1 MMYREIDFMY
11 ENTNELRNII
21 NIITGVAD
29 MVDERENDR
38 ERNRNNGENTRQ
50 QRRRF
55 NNHDY
60 NFSNFHDIFHTRANH
75 LNSINRT
82 SGLNRQNL
90 FTRLESN
97 TQTSNNTN
105 NTNNTNGLNRT
116 PRHTNTNL
124 NRFLLNFY
132 DNVPVYPSR
141 EQINNGTREVL
152 FSSIQNPLNISC
164 PITLETFDGNDTI
177 TQILGCG
184 HLFNSINLSSWF
196 RNNVRCPVCRYDI
209 RNYIPGR
216 RPIIEVAPTNR
227 NSRPNSPVR
236 VQQTIERNTYLYQ
249 EEDDDQNNDSQND
262 NVNDDESKN
271 DESNDESGNED
282 TRVNNSPETQSS
294 GSTLHTATSENNQE
308 PDHQEAD
315 DQEADD
321 QELEEEREIINN
333 LTSITQNLISSLLN
347 NGQTEQRYNEIVY
360 NLPYLDPSSNEI
372 IFEGYIQNNFR
383 F

>member
-1 MMYREIDFMY
+1 MY
-11 ENTNELRNII
+11 ENANELRNII

-50 QRRRF
+50 QRRTF
-55 NNHDY
+55 NNHGY
-60 NFSNFHDIFHTRANH
+60 NFSNFHDIFHARANH
-75 LNSINRT
+75 LNSTNRT

-97 TQTSNNTN
+97 IRSSN
-105 NTNNTNGLNRT
+105 NTNNTNGLNQN
-116 PRHTNTNL
+116 PRNTNTNL

-152 FSSIQNPLNISC
+152 FSRVQNPLNMSC
-164 PITLETFDGNDTI
+164 PITLETFDENDTI

-216 RPIIEVAPTNR
+216 NPIIREVPTNR

-236 VQQTIERNTYLYQ
+236 DQQTIETDSNLYQ
-249 EEDDDQNNDSQND
+249 EEEDEQNNDSQND
-262 NVNDDESKN
+262 NVNDEESKYDEPN
-271 DESNDESGNED
+271 DESREED
-282 TRVNNSPETQSS
+282 TRVNNSTDTESS
-294 GSTLHTATSENNQE
+294 GSTLQTSNRENNQE
-308 PDHQEAD
+308 LD
-315 DQEADD
+315 DQE
-321 QELEEEREIINN
+321 EEEEEREIINN

-347 NGQTEQRYNEIVY
+347 NNNNNQTHQTYNDIIY
-360 NLPYLDPSSNEI
+360 NLPYFDPSSNEI